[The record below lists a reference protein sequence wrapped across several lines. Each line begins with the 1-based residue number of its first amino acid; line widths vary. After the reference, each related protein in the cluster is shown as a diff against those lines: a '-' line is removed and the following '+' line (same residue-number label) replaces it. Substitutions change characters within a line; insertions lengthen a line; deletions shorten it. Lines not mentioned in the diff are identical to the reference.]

1 MQCTPHCVLTISEQ
15 CLASLIVLDSPFSIL
30 CVFALSSF
38 VSWVKSIQSADIM
51 VFDPGSK
58 SNKKNSQQDEDDY
71 RTMTTI
77 HNGDL
82 LRGPPLPEA
91 EPRARGWFVH
101 RLIALAQEELD
112 STGDRWRKQKRDRD
126 TDFQGL
132 DGGRCFGRQCSAWRY
147 SGDLEK
153 SCRKLP
159 QVKKSTR
166 VAYYTTCTS
175 HWQVAIMIQAGLEAR
190 RKSPCGS
197 YK

>member
-30 CVFALSSF
+30 CVFASCPLLSVESNPSNQLILGPLTQ
-38 VSWVKSIQSADIM
+38 VEV
-51 VFDPGSK
+51 
-58 SNKKNSQQDEDDY
+58 SNKKNRLQGEDDY

-91 EPRARGWFVH
+91 EPGARGWFVH

-112 STGDRWRKQKRDRD
+112 STGDRWRTQKRDRD

-132 DGGRCFGRQCSAWRY
+132 DGGRCFGRQCSAW
-147 SGDLEK
+147 
-153 SCRKLP
+153 
-159 QVKKSTR
+159 
-166 VAYYTTCTS
+166 
-175 HWQVAIMIQAGLEAR
+175 
-190 RKSPCGS
+190 
-197 YK
+197 

>member
-1 MQCTPHCVLTISEQ
+1 
-15 CLASLIVLDSPFSIL
+15 
-30 CVFALSSF
+30 
-38 VSWVKSIQSADIM
+38 M

-58 SNKKNSQQDEDDY
+58 SNKKNSQQGEDDY

-91 EPRARGWFVH
+91 QPGARGWFVH

-132 DGGRCFGRQCSAWRY
+132 DGGRCFGRQCSAW
-147 SGDLEK
+147 
-153 SCRKLP
+153 
-159 QVKKSTR
+159 
-166 VAYYTTCTS
+166 
-175 HWQVAIMIQAGLEAR
+175 
-190 RKSPCGS
+190 
-197 YK
+197 